1 MAIGDILDNS
11 YQVATS
17 GVRSKDGKLTEN
29 TNKAMTG
36 KITCKSYQKLLKR
49 CQPWCYFL
57 NVHNKF
63 VFNRICLVPFVI
75 RISVL

>member
-1 MAIGDILDNS
+1 MKTCVTGSQLMIVHQVVPRYCTIMAIGDILDNS

-17 GVRSKDGKLTEN
+17 GVRSKDGMLTEN

-49 CQPWCYFL
+49 CQP
-57 NVHNKF
+57 
-63 VFNRICLVPFVI
+63 
-75 RISVL
+75 